1 MLRVGVY
8 LHFPYCLQ
16 ICPYCDFAVRK
27 ERVIPQRRFTDAI
40 IAELRRRAPAFA
52 EGREVVSIYLGGG
65 TPSLWEPDELARA
78 VNEVRSLFRLAE
90 QVEITLEANPE
101 VADLARLTA
110 YRAAGVNRV
119 SLGVQSFD
127 SNQLKALGRLH
138 TAELAEQSVAAA
150 RAAGCLSISVDL
162 IHGGEGQTP
171 EAAGADAAKAA
182 SLGVDHVSCYA
193 LTLTALAYEVPMA
206 RAVRRGQLKLP
217 GDDAQEAMGESIR
230 AALGAAGLQRYEI
243 SNFAKP
249 GFESVHNGL
258 YWSGVEYVAAGPGA
272 AGFHL
277 DRSQGGLRGTRYT
290 NDRSVPKWMDGVLG
304 REQGPER
311 AAGKSLPLA
320 APPGL
325 VEAQREELPLDDLI
339 RERLFTGL
347 RRVAGVDLAEV
358 EEWSGRPVRAP
369 FAEVIDRLVREG
381 LAAVEGARLRLTERG
396 LDLHSEA
403 ALRFF

>member
-1 MLRVGVY
+1 MPALGVY

-27 ERVIPQRRFTDAI
+27 ERVIPQRRFTDAL
-40 IAELRRRAPAFA
+40 IAELRRRAPDFA
-52 EGREVVSIYLGGG
+52 AGREVVSIYLGGG

-78 VNEVRSLFRLAE
+78 LNEVRSLFKVESNA
-90 QVEITLEANPE
+90 EITLEANPE

-110 YRAAGVNRV
+110 YQNAGVNRV

-127 SNQLKALGRLH
+127 GRQLKALGRLH
-138 TAELAEQSVAAA
+138 TAELAVESVAAA
-150 RAAGCLSISVDL
+150 RAAGLQSVSVDL
-162 IHGGEGQTP
+162 IHGGEHQTS
-171 EAAGADAAKAA
+171 EEAGADAARAA
-182 SLGVDHVSCYA
+182 ALGVDHVSCYA

-217 GDDAQEAMGESIR
+217 GDDVQEAMGGSIR
-230 AALGAAGLQRYEI
+230 TALGAAGLQRYEI
-243 SNFAKP
+243 SNFARP
-249 GFESVHNGL
+249 GRESVHNGL

-272 AGFHL
+272 AGFLL

-290 NDRSVPKWMDGVLG
+290 NDRSVPRWLDGNG
-304 REQGPER
+304 
-311 AAGKSLPLA
+311 LA
-320 APPGL
+320 
-325 VEAQREELPLDDLI
+325 EAQREELPVDDLI

-347 RRVAGVDLAEV
+347 RRVAGVDLAEI
-358 EEWSGRPVRAP
+358 EAWSERPVRAP

-381 LAAVEGARLRLTERG
+381 LAAALGSRLRLTDRG